1 MFEKMGNS
9 IKFINAKVIER
20 EQTNNIKIEFQ
31 LNLAKR
37 ISSKIKTH

>member
-1 MFEKMGNS
+1 MGNS